1 MSKLLR
7 IEYSGAWY
15 HVMNRGRSGKLVVM
29 EKVDHYGFIELLKET
44 VDMWNMRVRAYYF
57 KFVWIISRSIFF
69 IYV

>member
-29 EKVDHYGFIELLKET
+29 EKVDYYSFIELLKET